1 MRLQFL
7 TTCNDCHTEDAW
19 VPANFDHNQFYPLN
33 GAHAV
38 VANECALC
46 HIGGNYNNTPTDCA
60 GCHQSDYDN
69 TTNPDHETAQFP
81 TTCNDCQM
89 YLKHALGTCQL

>member
-1 MRLQFL
+1 MS
-7 TTCNDCHTEDAW
+7 
-19 VPANFDHNQFYPLN
+19 
-33 GAHAV
+33 
-38 VANECALC
+38 ALC

-81 TTCNDCQM
+81 TTCNDCHTEDAWAPANFDHNQF
-89 YLKHALGTCQL
+89 YPLNGAHAVVANECVVPYRRELQ

>member
-1 MRLQFL
+1 MPYRGNYTHFDGLCAGCHQSDYDNTTNPDHETAQFR

-38 VANECALC
+38 VANECALVP
-46 HIGGNYNNTPTDCA
+46 YRREL
-60 GCHQSDYDN
+60 Q
-69 TTNPDHETAQFP
+69 
-81 TTCNDCQM
+81 
-89 YLKHALGTCQL
+89 

>member
-1 MRLQFL
+1 MCRLSPARDYDN
-7 TTCNDCHTEDAW
+7 TTNPDHETAIPDNVQRLPREDAW

-38 VANECALC
+38 VANECALLC

-60 GCHQSDYDN
+60 GCQSDHDN
-69 TTNPDHETAQFP
+69 TTNPAS
-81 TTCNDCQM
+81 
-89 YLKHALGTCQL
+89 